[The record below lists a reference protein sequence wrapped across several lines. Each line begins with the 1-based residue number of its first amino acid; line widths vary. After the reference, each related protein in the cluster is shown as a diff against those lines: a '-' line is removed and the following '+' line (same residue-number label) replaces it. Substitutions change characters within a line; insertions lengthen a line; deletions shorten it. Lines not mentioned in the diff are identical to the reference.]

1 MNPAYWLYAFLGLSS
16 LLCLGA
22 SISYFFVHRPGM
34 ALAFMCYAV
43 ANAGMIW
50 DAYCK

>member
-1 MNPAYWLYAFLGLSS
+1 MNPTYWLFAFLGLSS

-22 SISYFFVHRPGM
+22 SGSYLFVGRPGM
-34 ALAFMCYAV
+34 SLAFLCYAI

-50 DAYCK
+50 DAFCK